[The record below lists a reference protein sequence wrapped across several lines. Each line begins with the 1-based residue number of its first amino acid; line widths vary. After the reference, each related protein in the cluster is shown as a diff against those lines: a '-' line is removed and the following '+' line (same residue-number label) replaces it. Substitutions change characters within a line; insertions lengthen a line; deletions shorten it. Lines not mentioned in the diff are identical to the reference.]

1 MVRFFE
7 GDYYEVPVV
16 GEEIAGYDTADELEQ
31 EIARLEKE
39 MRAAAKQFEFEKAAV
54 LRDQAAKM
62 RKSLLAL
69 METSGA
75 AAS

>member
-1 MVRFFE
+1 
-7 GDYYEVPVV
+7 
-16 GEEIAGYDTADELEQ
+16 
-31 EIARLEKE
+31 

-75 AAS
+75 AASENE